1 MSRPSKGARLYRR
14 GNKGYFY
21 IRDGDTFV
29 TTGTKDRGQA
39 DRALARHIAEKDR
52 PAGPRAAHDL
62 TIDDALDFYGE
73 EHGMDVR
80 APKTLGYSI
89 KALRPLLGPL
99 PVGTLTKEQCR
110 RYARE
115 RGVKPGTV
123 RRELGVLQA
132 AVNHCHAQGYLLTPI
147 KVTLPPMPAPRDR
160 WLTRDES
167 ARLLRAAYRNP
178 KARHLARFIL
188 VALYTGTR
196 SNPILRMQ
204 YMPNTS
210 GGWVDTKRGVM
221 YRRAAGESESKK
233 RTPPVPIPR
242 PLLAHLHRWKRQGA
256 RYVVEVGGQR
266 VGCLKTAW
274 RTALEEAGI
283 DYCRPHDLRH
293 TAVTWAMQ
301 RGADKWAAA
310 GYFGMTLDTL
320 ESVYGHHHPDHLR
333 SAVEAME
340 KKA

>member
-1 MSRPSKGARLYRR
+1 
-14 GNKGYFY
+14 
-21 IRDGDTFV
+21 
-29 TTGTKDRGQA
+29 
-39 DRALARHIAEKDR
+39 
-52 PAGPRAAHDL
+52 
-62 TIDDALDFYGE
+62 
-73 EHGMDVR
+73 
-80 APKTLGYSI
+80 
-89 KALRPLLGPL
+89 
-99 PVGTLTKEQCR
+99 
-110 RYARE
+110 
-115 RGVKPGTV
+115 
-123 RRELGVLQA
+123 VLQA

-147 KVTLPPMPAPRDR
+147 KVTLPPMPAPRDH
-160 WLTRDES
+160 WLTRDEA

-196 SNPILRMQ
+196 SNPIRRMQ

-283 DYCRPHDLRH
+283 DYCLLGIDVLVPAHRRPLRQPARRPRLGDEH
-293 TAVTWAMQ
+293 LAPGGVDPYPEPRQLAVPENSGSAFHGQAVDGSLVQLDGAHEPQPFPCPGTWR
-301 RGADKWAAA
+301 RGLVPRRPGGLPAFREAV
-310 GYFGMTLDTL
+310 GF
-320 ESVYGHHHPDHLR
+320 SVRKSVFKSQPTDVQSL
-333 SAVEAME
+333 SPQAIA
-340 KKA
+340 